1 MMAQF
6 PEIKV
11 PRPDELD
18 FEFYQA
24 VVKAGA
30 LHVQRCNAC
39 GTWTHPARYYC
50 PNCSS
55 GDYSFAAA
63 SGRATVYSYTVSH
76 MSVEPQWQALVPYV
90 TIVAELEE
98 GPRLVAT
105 AKDISADKV
114 EIGMPIHIVP
124 EAKSPDFAVFW
135 AERAQGAVDE

>member
-1 MMAQF
+1 MTGF
-6 PEIKV
+6 PDIKV

-18 FEFYQA
+18 AEFYEA

-30 LHVQRCNAC
+30 LCVQQCQDC
-39 GTWTHPARYYC
+39 GTRTHPARYYC

-55 GDYSFAAA
+55 GKHSFAPA

-105 AKDISADKV
+105 AKGIRPD
-114 EIGMPIHIVP
+114 EIVLGMPVRVVT
-124 EAKSPDFAVFW
+124 ETKSPDFAIFR
-135 AERAQGAVDE
+135 AERAKGDAP

>member
-1 MMAQF
+1 MTGF

-18 FEFYQA
+18 LEFYQA

-30 LHVQRCNAC
+30 LHVQHCNIC

-105 AKDISADKV
+105 ARDIPADKV
-114 EIGMPIHIVP
+114 AIGMPIRIVP
-124 EAKSPDFAVFW
+124 ETKSPDFAVFW
-135 AERAQGAVDE
+135 AERAQGDAP

>member
-1 MMAQF
+1 MTDF

-18 FEFYQA
+18 LEFFQA

-30 LHVQRCNAC
+30 LHIQRCNAC
-39 GTWTHPARYYC
+39 STWRHPATYNC
-50 PNCSS
+50 PKCTS
-55 GDYSFAAA
+55 GDYSFAAP

-105 AKDISADKV
+105 AKDIAADEV
-114 EIGMPIHIVP
+114 AIGMPLRVVA
-124 EAKSPDFAVFW
+124 EAKSPDFAVFLVEH
-135 AERAQGAVDE
+135 AEEKPR